1 VREKWIVR
9 FEEDACEQSWV
20 VSVCCG
26 VRRERQWIR
35 EKRGNADA
43 LRACG

>member
-1 VREKWIVR
+1 MREKWIVR

-20 VSVCCG
+20 VSVCW
-26 VRRERQWIR
+26 VRRERQWSR
-35 EKRGNADA
+35 EKRGNADV